1 MPKTTHAAAS
11 SAVILVAFAA
21 VLYGG
26 RADPRMLEIVADLTL
41 CVLSLT
47 ATLLTARAATMTL
60 GRVRAAWVVMSASLG
75 AFTIAEIIW
84 TYFDLETQQAP
95 FPSAADVFFLLFP
108 VGACVAL
115 LLFRDRPGGVSQIR
129 IVLDGLIVAGSM
141 FIVSWTLV
149 MGQIY
154 AVGSASRIEFILLMA
169 YPVSD
174 LLLVTVA
181 AVVIVSVRSS
191 QRATVMLIAGA
202 LAAMAVA
209 DTGFAYLSAQDQYRS
224 GSVIDIGWVA
234 GLLLMITA
242 ATTSAPHRDD
252 EPAGGGLPA
261 WASALLPYA
270 PLMLAASVVAVDR
283 PDDIVTGPVL
293 PVGIA
298 LMLAVLARQ
307 FLAVSENRRL
317 LGALARQA
325 QQDPLTGLANRALFE
340 QRLGE
345 AVRAR
350 VAGGAP
356 AAVLMMDL
364 DDFKTVNDA
373 LGHGAGDQ
381 LLVAAADRMRRAV
394 RAGDTL
400 ARVGGDEFAVLVDGD
415 GGDAA
420 SIAERIAEA
429 FEAPFVIGAREV
441 MIRPSVGIAVND
453 DSVPDHQAEE
463 LLRQADLAMYAAK
476 RSGAAGIRSFAD
488 PLHFADGIGPVSEA
502 DSLQLL
508 GELRRAIGNGELH
521 MAYQPKVSL
530 TTGEVV
536 GAEALLRWSH
546 PRRGELAADEFLPL
560 VRRHG
565 LMGAVNHYVIG
576 RALDDAAQWRDAS
589 VTMPVA
595 VNLFAPTLVDLT
607 LPPMIAQA
615 LADRNLPPTALAIE
629 ITEHM
634 FLGSTTRAQIVLTRL
649 RRNGIRIAI
658 DDFGSGYATLSYL
671 RDLPVDEVKFDRAFI
686 APLLTDPRAAS
697 VVRAMIALA
706 HELGLAAVAEGIE
719 NVETAALLRD
729 YGCDIGQ
736 GFHFSAPLTSADLLS
751 FLAYGA
757 ATEPASAAARSS

>member
-1 MPKTTHAAAS
+1 MHAAAF

-26 RADPRMLEIVADLTL
+26 RADPRMLEILADLTL

-47 ATLLTARAATMTL
+47 ATLFTARAATITL
-60 GRVRAAWVVMSASLG
+60 GRVRAAWAVMSAGLG
-75 AFTIAEIIW
+75 AFTLAEIIW

-191 QRATVMLIAGA
+191 QRVTVMLIAGA

-242 ATTSAPHRDD
+242 ATTSAPYRDD

-270 PLMLAASVVAVDR
+270 PLMLAASVVAADR
-283 PDDIVTGPVL
+283 PDDILSGPVL

-686 APLLTDPRAAS
+686 APLLADPRAAS

-706 HELGLAAVAEGIE
+706 HDLGLAAVAEGIE
-719 NVETAALLRD
+719 NAETAALLRD

-751 FLAYGA
+751 FLADGA
-757 ATEPASAAARSS
+757 ATEPAPVAARSS